1 MSAVQ
6 TDGAQRTQNARP
18 ALLAGLKVIDFA
30 TGLAGSA
37 TALYLAEAG
46 AEVVKI
52 ERPRHEA
59 ERDAARFHV
68 LDRGKRRV
76 TEGDGAARAA
86 EDDADAADT
95 ELGHHFASTEVA
107 ASDARRA
114 ARFIVR
120 SGSSN
125 LA

>member
-6 TDGAQRTQNARP
+6 TDGAQRTQHERP

-76 TEGDGAARAA
+76 TEGDGAARR
-86 EDDADAADT
+86 ELLESLLPDADVLVHDLTPAEAATWSLDDGQ
-95 ELGHHFASTEVA
+95 L
-107 ASDARRA
+107 RQR
-114 ARFIVR
+114 
-120 SGSSN
+120 
-125 LA
+125 